1 MLKSSVKSVE
11 APADSAVKPAP
22 AKPKCRVPGCD
33 NDADVCGVCKSHYA
47 EILKMIR
54 NGEITREKLESPEV
68 GILLPASRTRTSKL
82 RAALAEKKITLAPA
96 VVPPPKPKKPAVAP
110 VPALDAINPQ
120 LDK

>member
-54 NGEITREKLESPEV
+54 NGEITREKLIEV